1 MTIPFGMFLG
11 PKIEPRGAGCTM
23 LCHFDGTN
31 GSTVFTDE
39 TGLQT
44 WNAGGNA
51 KISTATS
58 KFGGS
63 SLYLDGSGD
72 YIVPSLSPSGLSFGT
87 GDYTIDF
94 WFNGDP
100 GMNGL
105 AWDSR
110 SASSTTSRLLFGIA
124 LSGIGSSGALS
135 SGVWYHYART
145 RAGGTRREFVN
156 GVQVSSGAEATNFAL
171 GAGRPAIGADGNGLG
186 TSFYKGYFDEYHV
199 QKGTARWIANF
210 TPPSAPYA

>member
-1 MTIPFGMFLG
+1 MIPFGMFLG
-11 PKIEPRGAGCTM
+11 PKVEPRGADCTM

-44 WNAGGNA
+44 WNPGGNA
-51 KISTATS
+51 KISTTAS
-58 KFGGS
+58 RFGGS

-72 YIVPSLSPSGLSFGT
+72 YIIPTGSPAGLAFGT
-87 GDYTIDF
+87 ADYTIDF

-110 SASSTTSRLLFGIA
+110 STSSTTGRLLFGIA
-124 LSGIGSSGALS
+124 LAGIGTSGALS

-145 RAGGTRREFVN
+145 RASGTRREFLN
-156 GVQVSSGAEATNFAL
+156 GVQVSNAAETANYGL
-171 GAGRPAIGADGNGLG
+171 GGNRPAIGADGNGLG
-186 TSFYKGYFDEYHV
+186 TSFYKGYLDEYHV
-199 QKGTARWIANF
+199 QKGTARWTSSF
-210 TPPSAPYA
+210 TLPVGPYV